1 MPATVSVSLSSS
13 VLPTLSLTT
22 DEDTYAFTESAQ
34 VPAQPVIVQ
43 FACTQ
48 AWLMGTTPGGPYF
61 RIPADA
67 PFNYHVWPG
76 LTLYVK
82 ADTTS
87 ATLRG
92 IRVQ

>member
-1 MPATVSVSLSSS
+1 MPASVSVDLSTA
-13 VLPTLSLTT
+13 VLPSITISTS
-22 DEDTYAFTESAQ
+22 EDSYAFVAGGDT
-34 VPAQPVIVQ
+34 PAKPVVVQ
-43 FACTQ
+43 FAANQ
-48 AWLMGTTPGGPYF
+48 AWLLGTTPGGPYF
-61 RIPADA
+61 RIPADS

-87 ATLRG
+87 GTLRG

>member
-1 MPATVSVSLSSS
+1 MPASAAVDLATSVVPSLSI
-13 VLPTLSLTT
+13 TT
-22 DEDTYAFTESAQ
+22 GEDTYAFTAGVQ
-34 VPAQPVIVQ
+34 APAKPVVVQ
-43 FACTQ
+43 FAADQ
-48 AWLMGTTPGGPYF
+48 AWLVGTTPGGPYF

-82 ADTTS
+82 AATT
-87 ATLRG
+87 AGTLRG